1 MLPLP
6 SSRELY
12 VYICIY
18 THMYMYM
25 HIRHAHAISIY
36 SMPMPPGTLTL
47 NLQPHQ
53 VGYPDGRLV
62 SPAAVA
68 ASGASV
74 LNLHQGVDGWLA
86 PHINSPLQPLAAA
99 RLGGYVARA
108 HALGLRAK
116 LYYTVRPRTHTCTL
130 THTHTRIICSRSI
143 CA

>member
-1 MLPLP
+1 MAC
-6 SSRELY
+6 
-12 VYICIY
+12 ICNI
-18 THMYMYM
+18 H
-25 HIRHAHAISIY
+25 HAHAK
-36 SMPMPPGTLTL
+36 PHPH
-47 NLQPHQ
+47 PHQ

-86 PHINSPLQPLAAA
+86 PHINSPLQPLAAT

-116 LYYTVRPRTHTCTL
+116 LYYTVRPPTHIYMS
-130 THTHTRIICSRSI
+130 RINVCVYVRVREG
-143 CA
+143 